1 MKIETQ
7 LRAIHD
13 LTGGDL
19 YDADYR
25 GGEWMVEAVQ
35 THETIDQFI
44 ESAAKWAERS
54 KMQRGTIAGMPCVVW
69 ERVQAHRG
77 QPRRSMAVIDMGDV
91 RYAVDH
97 TLSDWM
103 DTNA

>member
-1 MKIETQ
+1 MTNIDSA

-35 THETIDQFI
+35 THETLDQFI
-44 ESAAKWAERS
+44 ESSAKWAEKSNMR
-54 KMQRGTIAGMPCVVW
+54 RGTIAGLPCVAW
-69 ERVQAHRG
+69 DRVQAFKG
-77 QPRRSMAVIDMGDV
+77 QPRRSMAVIDFGDV
-91 RYAVDH
+91 RMALDSS
-97 TLSDWM
+97 LSDWM
-103 DTNA
+103 QE